1 MKGLVGL
8 LIIVLLLALV
18 GCSQDNKDS
27 VGTDGEAVVQAA
39 TATVVEQVSEAV
51 ETIVETEEPPTL
63 SPPLVSVQTNT
74 PIPATNTPAATDT
87 PVPTDVPPTS
97 TPLPIPP
104 TNPPPPPPT
113 AVPVPPTE
121 PPPPPPPPPPAI
133 GANGLVAS
141 SFVVE
146 NPSAGKNQSVWFEFT
161 IDNQTG
167 SDVPYNALGVM
178 PRKDGVDRPEWYQ
191 QTYGGRNSTID
202 AGGFTWKDNIKLP
215 ESGDYGLRLVM
226 CFDGFNTC
234 LENAGTWHTMSGEIP
249 VSIK

>member
-1 MKGLVGL
+1 MKGLIGT

-18 GCSQDNKDS
+18 GCSQDNGERG
-27 VGTDGEAVVQAA
+27 GTEGEAVAEA
-39 TATVVEQVSEAV
+39 STATVVAQVSEVTEEAV
-51 ETIVETEEPPTL
+51 VTEEPPTL
-63 SPPLVSVQTNT
+63 SPPLVAVVTNT
-74 PIPATNTPAATDT
+74 PIPATDTPAATAT
-87 PVPTDVPPTS
+87 AVPTAVPPTN
-97 TPLPIPP
+97 TPVPIPP
-104 TNPPPPPPT
+104 TNPPPPPPPAT

-121 PPPPPPPPPPAI
+121 PPPPPPPPAI

-146 NPSAGKNQSVWFEFT
+146 NPETGTNQPVWFEFT
-161 IDNQTG
+161 LDNQTG

-191 QTYGGRNSTID
+191 QSYGGRGSTIS

-215 ESGDYGLRLVM
+215 ETGDYGLRLVM

-234 LENAGTWHTMSGEIP
+234 LQQEGTWHSMSGEIP
-249 VSIK
+249 VKIR